1 MKVFVQ
7 SVINMLFRQLHR
19 YIFLSFLCVGAF
31 AGAVTLDEAK
41 EMYLQGDFAGALP
54 VFQEAL
60 ASKPKDASLN
70 HWVGVCLMQEGR
82 DDEAVPHLKIA
93 DTKGIAEAPR
103 YLAEIAFRKYD
114 FEEAENYIAKYEK
127 ALKKSR
133 KTMPEGAQAMIDRID
148 LAKTMLDRVERI
160 VIIDS
165 VTVDKE
171 DFFKAYRM
179 TPESGS
185 LNTAE
190 VLPEGAEAAYPTVVY
205 MPETRTSM
213 TWAAPDT
220 LENYVL
226 VSSNQLFDGS
236 WEKPSRLPGE
246 LSDSGDSNFPFFMSD
261 GVTLYYANDGDESI
275 GGYDI
280 FISRK
285 GEDGFLQPQNI
296 GMPYNSPYDDYML
309 AIDEVTGVDYS
320 DLLEAINEIDPDK
333 KVKVD
338 DFRFALPGGRI
349 YTSWDDFKSPR
360 AKELM
365 EQYVE
370 SDKNFADK
378 LSKLARLR
386 DNYRNGNTEA
396 SAAILKLEKQIDAD
410 RTTLRKLAN
419 EVIKAEN

>member
-41 EMYLQGDFAGALP
+41 EMYLQGDFAGSAAS
-54 VFQEAL
+54 VSGGSCIQAQGCL
-60 ASKPKDASLN
+60 AQPLGRGVPDA
-70 HWVGVCLMQEGR
+70 GGR

-190 VLPEGAEAAYPTVVY
+190 VLPEGRRPL
-205 MPETRTSM
+205 
-213 TWAAPDT
+213 T
-220 LENYVL
+220 LL
-226 VSSNQLFDGS
+226 
-236 WEKPSRLPGE
+236 WC
-246 LSDSGDSNFPFFMSD
+246 
-261 GVTLYYANDGDESI
+261 I
-275 GGYDI
+275 C
-280 FISRK
+280 
-285 GEDGFLQPQNI
+285 
-296 GMPYNSPYDDYML
+296 
-309 AIDEVTGVDYS
+309 
-320 DLLEAINEIDPDK
+320 
-333 KVKVD
+333 
-338 DFRFALPGGRI
+338 
-349 YTSWDDFKSPR
+349 
-360 AKELM
+360 
-365 EQYVE
+365 
-370 SDKNFADK
+370 
-378 LSKLARLR
+378 
-386 DNYRNGNTEA
+386 
-396 SAAILKLEKQIDAD
+396 LK
-410 RTTLRKLAN
+410 RVHR
-419 EVIKAEN
+419 

>member
-1 MKVFVQ
+1 M
-7 SVINMLFRQLHR
+7 
-19 YIFLSFLCVGAF
+19 CVGAF

-114 FEEAENYIAKYEK
+114 FEGAESYIAKYEK

-171 DFFKAYRM
+171 DFFRAYRL

-185 LNTAE
+185 LNTA
-190 VLPEGAEAAYPTVVY
+190 
-205 MPETRTSM
+205 
-213 TWAAPDT
+213 
-220 LENYVL
+220 
-226 VSSNQLFDGS
+226 
-236 WEKPSRLPGE
+236 
-246 LSDSGDSNFPFFMSD
+246 
-261 GVTLYYANDGDESI
+261 
-275 GGYDI
+275 
-280 FISRK
+280 
-285 GEDGFLQPQNI
+285 
-296 GMPYNSPYDDYML
+296 
-309 AIDEVTGVDYS
+309 
-320 DLLEAINEIDPDK
+320 
-333 KVKVD
+333 
-338 DFRFALPGGRI
+338 
-349 YTSWDDFKSPR
+349 
-360 AKELM
+360 
-365 EQYVE
+365 
-370 SDKNFADK
+370 
-378 LSKLARLR
+378 
-386 DNYRNGNTEA
+386 
-396 SAAILKLEKQIDAD
+396 
-410 RTTLRKLAN
+410 
-419 EVIKAEN
+419 